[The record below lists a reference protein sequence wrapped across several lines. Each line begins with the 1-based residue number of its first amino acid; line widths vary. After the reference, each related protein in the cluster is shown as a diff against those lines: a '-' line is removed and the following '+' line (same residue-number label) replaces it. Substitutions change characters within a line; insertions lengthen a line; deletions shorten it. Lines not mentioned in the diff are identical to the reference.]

1 MHQFAIEK
9 KSGTIGQALCQ
20 LPNDVAR
27 KKDIPANMLLFIY
40 DDTLLH
46 KSKMF
51 MKKKKN
57 FSQAASPENEKPL
70 PYFLLRQCQI
80 RKVVAVLKKKQ
91 SVLPILY
98 TYSVCLQL
106 ELSNKGENCRLFEV
120 QLQAQFF

>member
-51 MKKKKN
+51 MKKKKKLCSSSKPRKATAL
-57 FSQAASPENEKPL
+57 FSFETMSNKKGSSSFEKETISITHIVHI
-70 PYFLLRQCQI
+70 F
-80 RKVVAVLKKKQ
+80 
-91 SVLPILY
+91 
-98 TYSVCLQL
+98 CLFAIGAEQQGR
-106 ELSNKGENCRLFEV
+106 ELSAV
-120 QLQAQFF
+120 